1 MSPAVASFSRALQS
15 ARWGAAST
23 TLSTV
28 LSLNSA
34 SQQRQGLLQRTL
46 SMSADSVHM
55 PTVGLRCPPQAL
67 TLQRCLAGVVCLVGN
82 LQIDLAGVAGV
93 LCCFPA
99 LQR

>member
-1 MSPAVASFSRALQS
+1 MSLAVASFSRVLQS
-15 ARWGAAST
+15 ARWGVAST

-28 LSLNSA
+28 LSLNSV

-46 SMSADSVHM
+46 SMSANSVHM

-82 LQIDLAGVAGV
+82 VQIGLAGVAGG